1 MKEQKTQ
8 TKKISFKEIKIKSY
22 EFLKKNYKEL
32 IILLGILLV
41 GGFFR
46 LYKISEYMTFLG
58 DEGRDAI
65 IVRRFLVDFD
75 LMLIGPGT
83 SVGNMYLGP
92 LYYYFTSIG
101 LWLANFSPEGPSI
114 QVAIVGILT
123 IAFVYWVGREWFSK
137 RAGAVAAGL
146 YAIAPTTIIFSRSS
160 WNPNI
165 MPFFSTLAIYSIW
178 RVWKKDQYNWILVS
192 AISCAFVLQSHYL
205 GLLILPVVGIF
216 WIMIFLVSSAKSQ
229 EIDDKA
235 PVVKF
240 IKISLFSLVAFL
252 FLMSPLL
259 IFDVRHNW
267 MNYNAM
273 KTFFAEKSTVST
285 NLWDAITKLPNI
297 LNNISTRLLAGRME
311 SLGKIIVAVVS
322 IPSIL
327 LLLGRKRLHR
337 NEASGFMTLT
347 LWMVVGL
354 IGLGLYNQSLHD
366 HYFGFLFTAPFL
378 FLGGFL
384 DGIFENL
391 SKIGKTVLVAAFL
404 FVVYVNLTN
413 NPLKYP
419 PNKQMQRA
427 QEVAEKIELE
437 AGGEQFNLAVLA
449 ERNYE
454 DGYGYFLEKA
464 ELIVLHADT
473 WNEDTISDQLFV
485 VCEMAPEKCDPTHSP
500 KAEVVNF
507 GWTDIEST
515 WEVMGV
521 TIYKLVHSKKIE

>member
-1 MKEQKTQ
+1 MSINKN
-8 TKKISFKEIKIKSY
+8 SFKQFKIKSFI
-22 EFLKKNYKEL
+22 FLKKNYKEL
-32 IILLGILLV
+32 LVLFVILAV
-41 GGFFR
+41 GSFFR

-65 IVRRFLVDFD
+65 LVRRFLVDFD

-92 LYYYFTSIG
+92 LYYYFISIG
-101 LWLANFSPEGPSI
+101 LWLANFSPVGMSV

-137 RAGAVAAGL
+137 LAGTIAATL

-165 MPFFSTLAIYSIW
+165 MPFFSLLCVYSIW
-178 RVWKKDQYNWILVS
+178 RAWKKDQYNWVLVS

-205 GLLILPVVGIF
+205 GLILMPVVAIF
-216 WIMIFLVSSAKSQ
+216 WAMTFLTSSAKSQ

-235 PVVKF
+235 PITRF
-240 IKISLFSLVAFL
+240 IKVSMFSLIAFL

-259 IFDVRHNW
+259 IFDIRHGW

-273 KTFFAEKSTVST
+273 KTFFTERSTVSVG
-285 NLWDAITKLPNI
+285 LWDSVSKLPGI

-311 SLGKIIVAVVS
+311 GLGKAIVAVVS

-327 LLLGRKRLHR
+327 LLLGRKRLHQ

-366 HYFGFLFTAPFL
+366 HYLGFLFVPPFL
-378 FLGGFL
+378 FLGGFI
-384 DGIFENL
+384 DGISENL
-391 SKIGKTVLVAAFL
+391 SKIGKVVLALAFG
-404 FVVYVNLTN
+404 FVIYTNLIN
-413 NPLKYP
+413 NPLQYP
-419 PNKQMQRA
+419 PNRQMQRA
-427 QEVAEKIELE
+427 QQVSEKIIVESNGE
-437 AGGEQFNLAVLA
+437 AFNLAVLA

-454 DGYGYFLEKA
+454 DGYGYFLEKNGQS
-464 ELIVLHADT
+464 ILHADI
-473 WNEDTISDQLFV
+473 WAKDTISDQLFV
-485 VCEMAPEKCDPTHSP
+485 VCEKLKEECDPTHSA
-500 KAEVVNF
+500 KAEVANF
-507 GWTDIEST
+507 GWSDIEST

-521 TIYKLVHSKKIE
+521 TIYKLVHSKAVN